1 MSKSRDIA
9 DSAATINYIDT
20 VTSNVQDQIDN
31 LDPLPS
37 QTGNAGNFLTT
48 DGTSASWGAIST
60 GNQVDFVA
68 SGTIGNGA
76 TVILNNDGTVSV
88 VAQVA
93 TSVGTSTVFNTAYT
107 YLTAATFDS
116 VANKIVVCYRDAGNS
131 SYGTAI
137 VGTVSGTSITFGT
150 AVVFNSANTLHQ
162 STTFDSAAGKVVT
175 VYRNLGNSNYGTAIV
190 GTVSG
195 TSISFG
201 TAAVFNSGTTW
212 YTSAVF
218 DSSTGKVIIVYSDNG
233 NGNYGTAVVGTVSGT
248 SISFGAEQVFKSS
261 STTYISAA
269 YNSVENKVVIAYTDN
284 VSTNYGTAI
293 VGTVNGAGS
302 NMSFGT
308 PVTFESAVTGFNSV
322 VYDSASNKIVN
333 AYRDAGNGNKG
344 TAVVGTV
351 SGTSIS
357 FGTPVVF
364 ANASSYGMKASFS
377 SIGGN
382 VVIAYEDWDDNNYG
396 KAIVGKVSGTSI
408 SFETALQFNTSTSF
422 IETVYDEAAGKVVI
436 LYKMGSGATSS
447 YGTAQLFTASS
458 TNFASFIGISDAAIS
473 DTATGSVT
481 IKGGV
486 STNVTSLTPA
496 TDYYVQADGSIS
508 ATVSAVP
515 AGKALSAT
523 SILLKG
529 I

>member
-1 MSKSRDIA
+1 MSSTIPSGVITGKQVQEVFALAKEKKFALPAVNVIGNNTVNTVLET
-9 DSAATINYIDT
+9 AAELNSPVIIQF
-20 VTSNVQDQIDN
+20 SNGGAIF
-31 LDPLPS
+31 
-37 QTGNAGNFLTT
+37 NAGKSLDNT
-48 DGTSASWGAIST
+48 DQKAAIAGA
-60 GNQVDFVA
+60 VA
-68 SGTIGNGA
+68 GAKHIHELADAYGA

-269 YNSVENKVVIAYTDN
+269 YNSVENKVVTAYTDN

-293 VGTVNGAGS
+293 VGTVNGPGS

-322 VYDSASNKIVN
+322 V
-333 AYRDAGNGNKG
+333 
-344 TAVVGTV
+344 
-351 SGTSIS
+351 
-357 FGTPVVF
+357 
-364 ANASSYGMKASFS
+364 
-377 SIGGN
+377 
-382 VVIAYEDWDDNNYG
+382 
-396 KAIVGKVSGTSI
+396 
-408 SFETALQFNTSTSF
+408 
-422 IETVYDEAAGKVVI
+422 
-436 LYKMGSGATSS
+436 
-447 YGTAQLFTASS
+447 
-458 TNFASFIGISDAAIS
+458 
-473 DTATGSVT
+473 
-481 IKGGV
+481 
-486 STNVTSLTPA
+486 
-496 TDYYVQADGSIS
+496 
-508 ATVSAVP
+508 
-515 AGKALSAT
+515 
-523 SILLKG
+523 
-529 I
+529 